1 MIDILLDDNC
11 GDLLLEAS
19 SLNQAAPALPLFV
32 WAGSVKEDLATSF
45 QGS

>member
-1 MIDILLDDNC
+1 MTDILLGDNC

-19 SLNQAAPALPLFV
+19 SLNLAAPALPLFV
-32 WAGSVKEDLATSF
+32 WARSIKEDLATSF